1 MTRAMD
7 SEFRYIAV
15 EGPIGVGKTTLA
27 RRLAAT
33 FGAGLLLEAPD
44 ENPFLPGFYRAPEA
58 HALAT
63 QMFFLLQRVKQ
74 MEGVRQGDMFNTL
87 RVADFLVEKDRLFA
101 GLTLSAGEYEL
112 YDELYRRLLG
122 DAPRP
127 DLVIYLQA
135 PVPVLRERIA
145 RRGIDYEQPMEDLYL
160 ERVAGAYQRFFRR
173 YDDAPLVV
181 INAAEMDLAHADDD
195 YDLLLDQL
203 ATLRKGRH
211 YMNPLPF

>member
-1 MTRAMD
+1 MD
-7 SEFRYIAV
+7 SEFCYIAI

-27 RRLAAT
+27 RRLADT

-63 QMFFLLQRVKQ
+63 QMYFLLQRVKQ
-74 MEGVRQGDMFNTL
+74 MEGVRQSDMFTTL
-87 RVADFLVEKDRLFA
+87 RVSDFLVEKDRLFA
-101 GLTLSAGEYEL
+101 ALTLTAGEYEL
-112 YDELYRRLLG
+112 YEDLYRRLLG

-181 INAAEMDLAHADDD
+181 INAAEMDLAHGDDD